1 MSQKR
6 VEDRIYS
13 IVNNAGRA
21 LVKKLVLVLGSNEID
36 TINKTDTYGNYKDL
50 QMSKKEHEEK
60 MVQRLELVQ
69 KNADG
74 AVITV
79 TTQENAI
86 KKKFG
91 KTFATP
97 FDQDF
102 LKHLV
107 YPYCLKKRLIVR
119 LELNS
124 SEKVIFYSIDTAG
137 R

>member
-1 MSQKR
+1 
-6 VEDRIYS
+6 
-13 IVNNAGRA
+13 
-21 LVKKLVLVLGSNEID
+21 
-36 TINKTDTYGNYKDL
+36 
-50 QMSKKEHEEK
+50 

-69 KNADG
+69 KKADG
-74 AVITV
+74 AVATV

-91 KTFATP
+91 KTFATA

-107 YPYCLKKRLIVR
+107 YLYCLKKRLIVR